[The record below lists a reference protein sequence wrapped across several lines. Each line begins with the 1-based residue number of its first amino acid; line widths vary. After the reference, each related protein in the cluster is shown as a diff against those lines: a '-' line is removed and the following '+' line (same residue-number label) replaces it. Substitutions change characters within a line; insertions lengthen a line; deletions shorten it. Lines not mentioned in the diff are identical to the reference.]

1 MGKKRNRKHSKI
13 DMLDPKVKSTV
24 ESMITANYT
33 YKEIVEY
40 IKDCT
45 GEMISQAAVCRY
57 AQGLCESLESIRY
70 AQETFRAVN
79 DEINRT
85 PDMDTTEG
93 MIRILSH
100 IMLTNVQQLS
110 DEDFKKVDPM
120 KLLKQSSELIR
131 VAAYKRNLDLKNK
144 DITEMG
150 FDAVK
155 EKVFNAIAKKYP
167 EDYARL
173 SSILNELAAE
183 ASKEGG
189 DGS

>member
-13 DMLDPKVKSTV
+13 DMLAPEVKSTV

-33 YKEIVEY
+33 YREIVEY

-70 AQETFRAVN
+70 AQETLRAVN

-131 VAAYKRNLDLKNK
+131 VAAYKRNLDLKNR
-144 DITEMG
+144 DIIEMG

-155 EKVFNAIAKKYP
+155 EKVFNAIVKKYP

-173 SSILNELAAE
+173 SSILDELAAE

-189 DGS
+189 DSS

>member
-13 DMLDPKVKSTV
+13 DMLAPEVKSTV

-110 DEDFKKVDPM
+110 DDDFKKVDPLKLM
-120 KLLKQSSELIR
+120 KQASELVR
-131 VAAYKRNLDLKNK
+131 VAAYKKNLDLKNK

-150 FDAVK
+150 FDVVK
-155 EKVFNAIAKKYP
+155 DKVFTALAKKYP

-173 SSILNELAAE
+173 SAILDDLAAE

-189 DGS
+189 DGV

>member
-1 MGKKRNRKHSKI
+1 MSRKRNRKHSKI
-13 DMLDPKVKSTV
+13 DKLAPEVKSTV
-24 ESMITANYT
+24 ESMITADFT
-33 YKEIVEY
+33 YREIVEY

-57 AQGLCESLESIRY
+57 AQGLCESLESIRF

-85 PDMDTTEG
+85 PDIDTTEG
-93 MIRILSH
+93 IIRILSH
-100 IMLTNVQQLS
+100 MLLTNIQKLS
-110 DEDFKKVDPM
+110 DEDFEGVDPM

-131 VAAYKRNLDLKNK
+131 AAAYKRNLDLKNK
-144 DITEMG
+144 EITEMG

-155 EKVFNAIAKKYP
+155 DKVFTAIAKKYP

-173 SSILNELAAE
+173 TAILDDLAAE

-189 DGS
+189 NEV

>member
-1 MGKKRNRKHSKI
+1 MGRKRNRKHSKI
-13 DMLDPKVKSTV
+13 DMLAPEVKATV
-24 ESMITANYT
+24 ESMITANFT
-33 YKEIVEY
+33 YREIVEY

-57 AQGLCESLESIRY
+57 AHGLCESLESIRF

-85 PDMDTTEG
+85 PDIDTTEG
-93 MIRILSH
+93 IIRILSH
-100 IMLTNVQQLS
+100 MLLTNIQKLS
-110 DEDFKKVDPM
+110 NEDFEGVDPM

-131 VAAYKRNLDLKNK
+131 AAAYKRNLDLKNK
-144 DITEMG
+144 EITEMG

-155 EKVFNAIAKKYP
+155 DKVFTAIAKKYP

-173 SSILNELAAE
+173 SAILEELSAE
-183 ASKEGG
+183 ASGEGG
-189 DGS
+189 NSP

>member
-13 DMLDPKVKSTV
+13 DMLAPEVKSTV

-33 YKEIVEY
+33 YREIVEY

-155 EKVFNAIAKKYP
+155 DKVFTAIAKKYP
-167 EDYARL
+167 EDYVRL
-173 SSILNELAAE
+173 SSILDELAAE

-189 DGS
+189 DSS

>member
-13 DMLDPKVKSTV
+13 DMLAPEVKSTV

-33 YKEIVEY
+33 YREIVEY

-70 AQETFRAVN
+70 AQETLRAVN

-131 VAAYKRNLDLKNK
+131 VAAYKRNLDLKNR

-155 EKVFNAIAKKYP
+155 EKVFTAIAKKYP

-173 SSILNELAAE
+173 SSILDELAAE

-189 DGS
+189 DSS